1 MEELIKFNVK
11 TKPSEAGEYPV
22 VIGSGIISKPLIESF
37 AEGRRNF
44 IVTDE
49 NVESASLCSEFKA
62 QDDKFII
69 SPAGEIS
76 KNIKTVIEIVEAMEA
91 AGFGRDSVITG
102 LGGGT
107 VGDMAGF
114 AAAIFKRGVPVIHIP
129 TSTVAQADS
138 SIGGKTG
145 VDSSISKNAFGAFH
159 HPAAV
164 IIDTHTLKTLPERE
178 YLSGLAESV
187 KHGLIMDSGYFSFI
201 ENNTAELIGRGD
213 QALKHLAKEN
223 CRIKARVV
231 EEDPCE
237 KNQRRILNYGH
248 TIGHAVETLSNCK
261 LLHGECVSIGII
273 AAGLIEIELGIGS
286 KQRLERIEN
295 LLNKLSL
302 PVRIPDYISKDD
314 ILSLIKHD
322 KKAVDGWPRF
332 ALIEDIGKAYTKGGQ
347 WAHPVNARLVES
359 AVNQLKQQAAR

>member
-1 MEELIKFNVK
+1 MEDLIKLSVK

-22 VIGSGIISKPLIESF
+22 VIGSGILSNQLLARF
-37 AEGRRNF
+37 AAGRRNF

-49 NVESASLCSEFKA
+49 NVHSAGLDSAFQQEAGF
-62 QDDKFII
+62 FVI
-69 SPAGEIS
+69 SPAGEKS
-76 KNIKTVIEIVEAMEA
+76 KNITTVIEIVEAMEA
-91 AGFGRDSVITG
+91 SGMGRDSVITG

-114 AAAIFKRGVPVIHIP
+114 AAAIFKRGVPVLHIP
-129 TSTVAQADS
+129 TTTVAQADS

-178 YLSGLAESV
+178 YFSGLAESV
-187 KHGLIMDSGYFSFI
+187 KHAMIMDSDYFGFLEASI
-201 ENNTAELIGRGD
+201 SELREREDDVLSQLAE
-213 QALKHLAKEN
+213 KN
-223 CRIKARVV
+223 CKIKAKIV

-248 TIGHAVETLSNCK
+248 TIGHAVETLSGYK

-273 AAGLIEIELGIGS
+273 AAGLIEIELGSGS
-286 KQRLERIEN
+286 KKRVEKTEN
-295 LLNKLSL
+295 LLKELSL
-302 PVRIPDYISKDD
+302 PVRIPEYISTEQ

-332 ALIEDIGKAYTKGGQ
+332 ALIEDIGKALTKGGQ
-347 WAHPVNARLVES
+347 WAHPVDAEIVES
-359 AVNQLKQQAAR
+359 AVNKLKQKP